1 MKRTVFLL
9 LIVSLLAAAG
19 ARAERPPLGFRMG
32 YTSWEG
38 LHQFH
43 FGGHAKLGDVFP
55 NVALT
60 PNLEMGFGDHATVI
74 TANGDLAYR
83 VTELTEATWGPY
95 LGGCLSFIYADYS
108 GAGSDTDL
116 GLSALVGTTYA
127 LDNGNEVFGELR
139 LGIMDSPGLKL
150 TVGYTFF

>member
-1 MKRTVFLL
+1 MKRTVLFLTIACL
-9 LIVSLLAAAG
+9 LVAATAQ
-19 ARAERPPLGFRMG
+19 AQRPPLGFRMG
-32 YTSWEG
+32 YTSWENV
-38 LHQFH
+38 HQFH
-43 FGGHAKLGDVFP
+43 FGGQAKLGDIFP

-60 PNLEMGFGDHATVI
+60 PNLEMGFGDNVTVI

-83 VTELTEATWGPY
+83 VTELAEAPWGPY
-95 LGGCLSFIYADYS
+95 VGGGLSFIYVDYPVI
-108 GAGSDTDL
+108 GSDTNL

-139 LGIMDSPGLKL
+139 LGVMDSPGLKL